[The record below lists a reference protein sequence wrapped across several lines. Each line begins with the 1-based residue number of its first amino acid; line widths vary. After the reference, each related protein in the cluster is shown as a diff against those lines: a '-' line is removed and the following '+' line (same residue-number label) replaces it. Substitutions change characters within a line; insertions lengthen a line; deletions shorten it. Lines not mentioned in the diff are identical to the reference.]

1 LSVNKLTNYGY
12 SVCYKITENASR
24 VKIATAVTN
33 HLLANPQ
40 KTIFTQNR
48 DCVSNMLISGA
59 GHGTSQFFT
68 NSNLDVLAAFLD
80 THLKNTS
87 DVDESKYESQV
98 KEIKLS
104 QNYPNLFNNRTV
116 IKFELPVP
124 GMTSIKIFNV
134 AGKEVST
141 LINEELSAGHHQ
153 IVFDAAN
160 LASGEYYY
168 QMRSG
173 DFYQTR
179 IFTLVK

>member
-1 LSVNKLTNYGY
+1 
-12 SVCYKITENASR
+12 
-24 VKIATAVTN
+24 
-33 HLLANPQ
+33 
-40 KTIFTQNR
+40 
-48 DCVSNMLISGA
+48 MLISGA

-104 QNYPNLFNNRTV
+104 QNYPNPFNNRTV

-179 IFTLVK
+179 IFTLVAYSGKTCHPFRLKVYHFLYGTFSVNNLRPVAVFSRKAC